1 MSDGVVVA
9 LAVGLGIMVE
19 RGVVIVSQSWLMIG
33 VTSTRVQ
40 GSTGVVTI

>member
-9 LAVGLGIMVE
+9 LAVGLGITVE

-33 VTSTRVQ
+33 VTGTRVQ
-40 GSTGVVTI
+40 RSTGMVTV

>member
-33 VTSTRVQ
+33 ATSTRVK
-40 GSTGVVTI
+40 GSTGMVTI